1 MNASTAQVRTQ
12 EVFHIAFV
20 KNFTVVLLGIVINC
34 INGSLVFCF
43 FSNQVFY
50 HNPRYILYI
59 HMVINDM
66 IQLSAAIS
74 LHVLTYIFPLMN
86 VSICTVLVLIAIFTS
101 INTPLNLAGM
111 AVERYIAICEPL
123 RHSQICTVRRTYTL
137 IALIWCVGAVP
148 GLSDLVIVLVTRP
161 LSFFSSNILCYSLN
175 IFNSPYQKVKTEV
188 TQAVYMVCVWLTLIY
203 TYLRVLFAAKAAT
216 TDTASARKARNTIL
230 LHGAQLLLCMLSYVS
245 PTVEI
250 SLLSFIPQYYA
261 HILFLSFLITHIL
274 PRLLSPLIYG
284 VRDEKFRKYMKTYLL
299 CRKVTVKVR
308 PAKEPLSQMTSNFVD
323 QSIFVGTANGILI

>member
-1 MNASTAQVRTQ
+1 MNASAAQVRTQ

-34 INGSLVFCF
+34 INGALVFCF

-66 IQLSAAIS
+66 IQLSVAIS
-74 LHVLTYIFPLMN
+74 LHVLTYIFPVMN
-86 VSICTVLVLIAIFTS
+86 VSVCTVLVLIAIFTS

-111 AVERYIAICEPL
+111 AVERYIAICDPL

-161 LSFFSSNILCYSLN
+161 LSLFSSNMFCNNNY
-175 IFNSPYQKVKTEV
+175 IFNSPYHEVKTGA

-216 TDTASARKARNTIL
+216 TDAASARKAQNTIL
-230 LHGAQLLLCMLSYVS
+230 LHGAQLLLCMLSYIS
-245 PTVEI
+245 PMVDI
-250 SLLSFIPQYYA
+250 ALLSVFPQYRGQ
-261 HILFLSFLITHIL
+261 ILFLSFLITDIL
-274 PRLLSPLIYG
+274 PRFLSPLIYG

-308 PAKEPLSQMTSNFVD
+308 PAKEPFV
-323 QSIFVGTANGILI
+323 SLR